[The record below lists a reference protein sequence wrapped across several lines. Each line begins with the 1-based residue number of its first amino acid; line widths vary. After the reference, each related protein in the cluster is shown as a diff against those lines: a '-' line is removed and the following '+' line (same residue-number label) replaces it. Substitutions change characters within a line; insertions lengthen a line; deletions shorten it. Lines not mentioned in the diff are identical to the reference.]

1 MNVIRG
7 VLLAGGF
14 RTHHS
19 LNGMSPDD
27 QRNTL
32 IVEMVAH
39 SNQSV
44 GSYQALSDADLAGAG
59 AVMVFLLK
67 GGSRT
72 AAELK
77 TMSSDDHRNT
87 MIVGINGLTNIGQSL
102 QGLSNLDL
110 VLLGLGKAPAG
121 SLAPSTYLQ
130 GVLLAGGFRNFG
142 AIIAATRDDIR
153 NTLIVEM
160 AAHSNQPV
168 ASYQALN
175 DADLAGAGAV
185 MVFLLRGGIRDAA
198 ALRTMSAD
206 SQRNTAIV
214 EIDGQTGF
222 GQSLQELNNLDL
234 VKTALGVVPKFRWA
248 AFFRGDVGVT
258 GDVVVNGDLVLTGAD
273 LAEQFTAEGICEP
286 GSVVVL
292 SGGDRVRMSDT
303 PYDRKV
309 AGVVSGA
316 GSYRPALV
324 MDRRESTGRRPLAM
338 TGKVWCRVDAGFGPV
353 RVGDLLTTSATPG
366 HAMLASDR
374 QRAFGAVIGKAL
386 ADLDS
391 GCALVPVL
399 VSLQ

>member
-1 MNVIRG
+1 MNLIRG

-39 SNQSV
+39 SNQLV
-44 GSYQALSDADLAGAG
+44 GSYQSLNDADLAGAG

-72 AAELK
+72 ATELK
-77 TMSSDDHRNT
+77 TMSADDHRNT
-87 MIVGINGLTNIGQSL
+87 MIVGIDALTNIGHSL
-102 QGLSNLDL
+102 QALSNLDL
-110 VLLGLGKAPAG
+110 VLLGLGKAPPG
-121 SLAPSTYLQ
+121 SLVPSTYMQ
-130 GVLLAGGFRNFG
+130 GVLLAGAFRNLG
-142 AIIAATRDDIR
+142 AIIAAAGGDIR

-160 AAHSNQPV
+160 VAHSSQPI

-198 ALRTMSAD
+198 ALRTMTAD
-206 SQRNTAIV
+206 SQRNAAIV
-214 EIDGQTGF
+214 EIDDQTGF
-222 GQSLQELNNLDL
+222 GESLQELRNLDL

-248 AFFRGDVGVT
+248 AFFKGDVGVT
-258 GDVVVNGDLVLTGAD
+258 GDVVVNGDLILTGAD
-273 LAEQFTAEGICEP
+273 LAEQFTAEGDCEP

-292 SGGDRVRMSDT
+292 SGGDRVRICDT
-303 PYDRKV
+303 PYDRRV

-324 MDRRESTGRRPLAM
+324 MDCRESSGRRPLAL
-338 TGKVWCRVDAGFGPV
+338 TGKVWCKVDAGFSPV

-366 HAMLASDR
+366 HAMLASDSR
-374 QRAFGAVIGKAL
+374 QSFGAVIGKAL
-386 ADLDS
+386 ADLES
-391 GCALVPVL
+391 GRALVPVL